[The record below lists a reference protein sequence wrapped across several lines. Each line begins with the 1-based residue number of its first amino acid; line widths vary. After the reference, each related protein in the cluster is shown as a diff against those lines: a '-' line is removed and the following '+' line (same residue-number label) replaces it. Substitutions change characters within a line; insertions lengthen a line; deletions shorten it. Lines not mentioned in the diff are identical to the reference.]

1 MFFRKKQVNYFILIV
16 LFLIALWLW
25 LALFNQSKLDFLEV
39 HFFDV
44 GQGDSI
50 FIETPSGQ
58 QVLIDGGPD
67 ATILEKLSQ
76 NMPFYDRSIDLVILT
91 HPDADHLTGLVK
103 VLEYYQIDHILT
115 PGLKKETATYQRWQE
130 IIREKDISL
139 TKAQAGQKINFG
151 NGLIMEILWPE
162 QSSLELL
169 ANKAN
174 NVSVVGQLIYG
185 QSKFLL
191 TGDIEKEIEQRLI
204 KQEESL
210 ASDILKVPHHG
221 SKTSSGKSFIEKV
234 NPQISVIS
242 VGADNRYGH
251 AHPNVLE
258 RIKETAIYRTDQNGD
273 IEMLTDGCSF
283 RIIKE
288 K

>member
-1 MFFRKKQVNYFILIV
+1 MFFRKRQVNYFILIV
-16 LFLIALWLW
+16 LFVATLWLW
-25 LALFNQSKLDFLEV
+25 SALFCQTQTDFLEV

-44 GQGDSI
+44 GQGDST
-50 FIETPSGQ
+50 FIETPAGR

-251 AHPNVLE
+251 PHPNVLE
-258 RIKETAIYRTDQNGD
+258 RLKETAIYRTDQNGD
-273 IEMLTDGCSF
+273 NEILTDGFSF

>member
-251 AHPNVLE
+251 PHPNVLE
-258 RIKETAIYRTDQNGD
+258 RLKETAIYRTDQNGD
-273 IEMLTDGCSF
+273 IEILTDGFSF